1 MGLKNKE
8 IKGYCIDINKKII
21 DVLGLFETAGTN
33 LAIVINKS
41 SKFLG
46 IITSSDIR
54 RAFIKGYNKDS
65 SIKKIVNY
73 KPLFLKDKVDENQL
87 SNVISSS
94 KFNNINPPLIPLIDK
109 NDIPYNILNKQD
121 LNLPI
126 ISKNKKIGFKPN
138 ILLIGGAGYIGTN
151 LTKKFLEQGYRVTIF
166 DKFIYLSKREMKL
179 KLKSKNLI
187 LVDGDTRSI
196 DQTFEVVKK
205 NDIVIHLAEL
215 VGDPLCEKRP
225 SKTYSVNYLASMTIS
240 NICKNL
246 GISKFIY
253 VSSCSVYG
261 ARKDEN
267 FADENS
273 EINPLSV
280 YGKLKALSEKTI
292 IRNLGEYCRPC
303 ILRLGTVFGG
313 SIRPRYDLVLNIFSG
328 LIANN
333 KKIIINGGEQWRPFV
348 HINDVCDVII
358 KIIKL
363 DKNKTNGQIFNIA
376 SYNFKISQ
384 IGKII
389 KKIYP
394 TIKIE
399 NQKGNYDKRN
409 YKVSSDK
416 AKKILNFKPKV
427 SIEKGIKD
435 LVTFTKKN
443 KIKNIKQKKYL
454 NILNAD
460 KF

>member
-8 IKGYCIDINKKII
+8 IKGYCININKKII
-21 DVLGLFETAGTN
+21 DVLGVFETSGTN

-54 RAFIKGYNKDS
+54 RAFIKGYNKHS

-151 LTKKFLEQGYRVTIF
+151 LTKKFLEQGYQVTIF

-313 SIRPRYDLVLNIFSG
+313 SLRPRYDLVLNIFSG

-394 TIKIE
+394 KIKIE

-416 AKKILNFKPKV
+416 AKKILNFKPRI

>member
-394 TIKIE
+394 KIKIE

>member
-21 DVLGLFETAGTN
+21 DVLGVFETSGTN

-151 LTKKFLEQGYRVTIF
+151 LTKKFLELGYQVTIF

-313 SIRPRYDLVLNIFSG
+313 SLRPRYDLVLNIFSG

-394 TIKIE
+394 KIKIE

-416 AKKILNFKPKV
+416 AKKILNFKPRV

-435 LVTFTKKN
+435 LVAFTKKN

>member
-313 SIRPRYDLVLNIFSG
+313 SLRPRYDLVLNIFSG

>member
-225 SKTYSVNYLASMTIS
+225 SKTYSVNYLASMTIV
-240 NICKNL
+240 L
-246 GISKFIY
+246 
-253 VSSCSVYG
+253 SS
-261 ARKDEN
+261 
-267 FADENS
+267 
-273 EINPLSV
+273 
-280 YGKLKALSEKTI
+280 
-292 IRNLGEYCRPC
+292 
-303 ILRLGTVFGG
+303 
-313 SIRPRYDLVLNIFSG
+313 
-328 LIANN
+328 
-333 KKIIINGGEQWRPFV
+333 
-348 HINDVCDVII
+348 
-358 KIIKL
+358 
-363 DKNKTNGQIFNIA
+363 
-376 SYNFKISQ
+376 
-384 IGKII
+384 
-389 KKIYP
+389 
-394 TIKIE
+394 
-399 NQKGNYDKRN
+399 
-409 YKVSSDK
+409 
-416 AKKILNFKPKV
+416 
-427 SIEKGIKD
+427 
-435 LVTFTKKN
+435 
-443 KIKNIKQKKYL
+443 
-454 NILNAD
+454 
-460 KF
+460 

>member
-1 MGLKNKE
+1 M
-8 IKGYCIDINKKII
+8 
-21 DVLGLFETAGTN
+21 
-33 LAIVINKS
+33 
-41 SKFLG
+41 
-46 IITSSDIR
+46 
-54 RAFIKGYNKDS
+54 
-65 SIKKIVNY
+65 
-73 KPLFLKDKVDENQL
+73 
-87 SNVISSS
+87 
-94 KFNNINPPLIPLIDK
+94 
-109 NDIPYNILNKQD
+109 
-121 LNLPI
+121 
-126 ISKNKKIGFKPN
+126 
-138 ILLIGGAGYIGTN
+138 
-151 LTKKFLEQGYRVTIF
+151 
-166 DKFIYLSKREMKL
+166 
-179 KLKSKNLI
+179 
-187 LVDGDTRSI
+187 
-196 DQTFEVVKK
+196 
-205 NDIVIHLAEL
+205 
-215 VGDPLCEKRP
+215 
-225 SKTYSVNYLASMTIS
+225 
-240 NICKNL
+240 
-246 GISKFIY
+246 
-253 VSSCSVYG
+253 
-261 ARKDEN
+261 
-267 FADENS
+267 
-273 EINPLSV
+273 

>member
-1 MGLKNKE
+1 MGLKSKE
-8 IKGYCIDINKKII
+8 IKGYCIGINKKII
-21 DVLGLFETAGTN
+21 DVLELFETFGIN
-33 LAIVINKS
+33 LAIVVNKS

-46 IITSSDIR
+46 IVTASDIR
-54 RAFIKGYNKDS
+54 RAFIKGYNKYS
-65 SIKKIVNY
+65 NIKKIVNY
-73 KPLFLKDKVDENQL
+73 KPLFLKGEIDENQL

-94 KFNNINPPLIPLIDK
+94 KFNDINPPLIPLIDK
-109 NDIPYNILNKQD
+109 NNIPYNILNKED

-126 ISKNKKIGFKPN
+126 ISKNKKIGIKPN

-151 LTKKFLEQGYRVTIF
+151 LAKKFLDLGYRVTIF
-166 DKFIYLSKREMKL
+166 DKFIYLSKRKIKL
-179 KLKSKNLI
+179 KLKNKNLN
-187 LVDGDTRSI
+187 LVKGDTRSI
-196 DQTFEVVKK
+196 DKTFEVVKK
-205 NDIVIHLAEL
+205 NDVIIHLAEL

-225 SKTYSVNYLASMTIS
+225 SKTYSINYLASMTIS

-261 ARKDEN
+261 ARKDEK
-267 FADENS
+267 FSSENS

-280 YGKLKALSEKTI
+280 YAKLKALSEKTI

-333 KKIIINGGEQWRPFV
+333 KKITINGGEQWRPFV
-348 HINDVCDVII
+348 HIDDVCDVII

-363 DKNKTNGQIFNIA
+363 DKNKTDGQIFNIA

-384 IGKII
+384 IGRLI

-394 TIKIE
+394 KIKIE
-399 NQKGNYDKRN
+399 NIKGSSDKRN
-409 YKVSSDK
+409 YKVSSNK
-416 AKKILNFKPKV
+416 AKRILNFKPKV

-435 LVTFTKKN
+435 LVSFTKKN